1 MVIQQLLG
9 GVPWAIG
16 GLLALGYLYSIS
28 KDPMLVLWR
37 DSNRSTG
44 LFCPYC
50 EHPHPR
56 STVDDVQLLVICT
69 ECASEYRV
77 PSLNQLT
84 QMQKFQVL
92 VVATLMA
99 SGLMFLIRVLLQ

>member
-50 EHPHPR
+50 EHSCPTR
-56 STVDDVQLLVICT
+56 TTVDDVQLLVICT

-84 QMQKFQVL
+84 QMQKLQVL
-92 VVATLMA
+92 VVVVLGAT
-99 SGLMFLIRVLLQ
+99 GLMFLIRLLQ